1 MTVTTAIAEILD
13 IAEPKGFDMTTWTAT
28 DTATWR
34 MTRDGRNFVI
44 RRFGQATGMDH
55 SRTFEAWEVHGR
67 GSAFE
72 AHDYVGETGNL
83 AGAKQLV
90 TAALQSVA
98 GAW

>member
-1 MTVTTAIAEILD
+1 
-13 IAEPKGFDMTTWTAT
+13 MTTWTAT
-28 DTATWR
+28 GPSTWR

-44 RRFGQATGMDH
+44 RRFGRATGVDH
-55 SRTFEAWEVHGR
+55 SRTFEAGEVHGR

-72 AHDYVGETGNL
+72 ATEYVGETGNL

-98 GAW
+98 AR